1 MTQVFAVMAVFG
13 MACLVWL
20 AYGWLLLPGRCPVR
34 AEVLA
39 EGSGE
44 GLEQTLRAIRWLR
57 QYRPGICRGQ
67 LSQNF
72 LKGDHTGL
80 GPLADFAMTNLL
92 SSFLTVPDFI
102 AYNHLQRRTP
112 ALRLARKI
120 WGVREVSWTIRTP
133 EAMAE
138 CEADGCLSIFEKFIP

>member
-57 QYRPGICRGQ
+57 H
-67 LSQNF
+67 S
-72 LKGDHTGL
+72 GL
-80 GPLADFAMTNLL
+80 LQGPVAVRDNGLDREGLELAMA
-92 SSFLTVPDFI
+92 
-102 AYNHLQRRTP
+102 
-112 ALRLARKI
+112 LAR
-120 WGVREVSWTIRTP
+120 REGAEFLGRRP
-133 EAMAE
+133 E
-138 CEADGCLSIFEKFIP
+138 

>member
-44 GLEQTLRAIRWLR
+44 GLEQRPCGPSGGCGTAACFRGLWPSGTMGWTGKGWSWPWRWPAGRAR
-57 QYRPGICRGQ
+57 
-67 LSQNF
+67 
-72 LKGDHTGL
+72 
-80 GPLADFAMTNLL
+80 
-92 SSFLTVPDFI
+92 SFW
-102 AYNHLQRRTP
+102 AAGRN
-112 ALRLARKI
+112 
-120 WGVREVSWTIRTP
+120 EWT
-133 EAMAE
+133 
-138 CEADGCLSIFEKFIP
+138 